1 MNETEEILLES
12 VGDAQNIANRIGVI
26 YCHFVKFAYLPP
38 HLMSTDWVQSIWTQA
53 RELNNKCKST
63 TEWDKTEPLFYTKM
77 KKRAYDEYK
86 KDNDESTFEDGFNLV
101 VPRWYSIHQFRNAST
116 EMRDYI
122 INWAERGRRTDISN
136 YIKSRDW
143 VRFTK

>member
-1 MNETEEILLES
+1 
-12 VGDAQNIANRIGVI
+12 
-26 YCHFVKFAYLPP
+26 
-38 HLMSTDWVQSIWTQA
+38 
-53 RELNNKCKST
+53 
-63 TEWDKTEPLFYTKM
+63 M

-136 YIKSRDW
+136 YIKGKDW
-143 VRFTK
+143 VRFTSK